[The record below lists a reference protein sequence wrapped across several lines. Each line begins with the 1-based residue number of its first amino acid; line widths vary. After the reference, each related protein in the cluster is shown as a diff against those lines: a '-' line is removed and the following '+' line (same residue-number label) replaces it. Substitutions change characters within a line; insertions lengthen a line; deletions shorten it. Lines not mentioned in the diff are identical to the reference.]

1 MGVTRQ
7 RRQAGFENLGWRAY
21 ARRDARPYSVLCG
34 MRVALAL
41 PMLRSRPVWMRGL
54 RLYPAL
60 DGWPSGVDVDAGD
73 DLLDARVHARS
84 RFRSVGD
91 PARFAV
97 YTVHD
102 ADAWSPPT
110 PQRPRG
116 DHTLIVVREFR
127 RVPLHASALALL
139 LFHARPGHAAPV
151 LAALAHFVERAVS
164 VYQPAYLL
172 LAHSLEQPGLSTLML
187 GVHECAALQAA
198 SATTFSVEA
207 LLPEVEPLLVER
219 PEWYSYC
226 PEPEAETVTSLV
238 SPYAV

>member
-1 MGVTRQ
+1 
-7 RRQAGFENLGWRAY
+7 
-21 ARRDARPYSVLCG
+21 
-34 MRVALAL
+34 
-41 PMLRSRPVWMRGL
+41 MRGL

-60 DGWPSGVDVDAGD
+60 AARPEGAGFDGGE

-84 RFRSVGD
+84 RFRSLGE
-91 PARFAV
+91 PSRFAV

-102 ADAWSPPT
+102 VDAWSPPS
-110 PQRPRG
+110 PARDAG
-116 DHTLIVVREFR
+116 DHTLVVVREFR

-139 LFHARPGHAAPV
+139 LFSARPGYAAPV

-164 VYQPAYLL
+164 HYQPAYLL
-172 LAHSLEQPGLSTLML
+172 LAHSLEQPRLSALML
-187 GVHECAALQAA
+187 GVYESGALQAA
-198 SATTFSVEA
+198 RATTFSVDA
-207 LLPEVEPLLVER
+207 LLPEVEPLLLSR